1 MNTLSILLAL
11 TCIFLLGASRL
22 RVSIRLVALQG
33 ILLGIAAILNG
44 IGHPNLD
51 GMAIGLG
58 GMVLKG
64 GLLPWLLGYVLRRS
78 GAKLEIEPF
87 VGFGASMLTGVI
99 LLALSAWLAF
109 RVGIGSH
116 ELSPALFSVALFI
129 LLTGLFL
136 IVSRRK
142 AIAQT
147 LGYLVM
153 ENGVYAVGVGI
164 GHEFSF
170 IVEMGVLLDVFVG
183 VFLMGIMI
191 FQIDQ
196 VFEHTDADRFTELS
210 DLLSPNG
217 SPTGNQEVAP

>member
-1 MNTLSILLAL
+1 
-11 TCIFLLGASRL
+11 
-22 RVSIRLVALQG
+22 VAVQG
-33 ILLGIAAILNG
+33 ILLGIAAILSG
-44 IGHPNLD
+44 AGHPSPSAWTIGVG
-51 GMAIGLG
+51 GMA
-58 GMVLKG
+58 LKA
-64 GLLPWLLGYVLRRS
+64 GLLPWLLAYVLRRS

-87 VGFGASMLTGVI
+87 VGFGASMLMGVV
-99 LLALSAWLAF
+99 LLGLSAWLGW
-109 RVGIGSH
+109 RIRIDGQT
-116 ELSPALFSVALFI
+116 LPTALFCMGLFI
-129 LLTGLFL
+129 ILTGLYL
-136 IVSRRK
+136 IVTRRK

-170 IVEMGVLLDVFVG
+170 IVEIGVLLDVFVA

-210 DLLSPNG
+210 DLLSPDRAQAG
-217 SPTGNQEVAP
+217 DKEVVP

>member
-11 TCIFLLGASRL
+11 SCIFLLGSSRL
-22 RVSIRLVALQG
+22 RVSIRLVAAQG

-44 IGHPNLD
+44 IGHLSLD
-51 GMAIGLG
+51 AWAIGLG
-58 GMVLKG
+58 GILLKG

-78 GAKLEIEPF
+78 GARLEIEPF
-87 VGFGASMLTGVI
+87 VGFGASMLTGVM
-99 LLALSAWLAF
+99 LLAMSAWLAW
-109 RVGIGSH
+109 RVGIDGH
-116 ELSPALFSVALFI
+116 NLSPALFAVSLFI

-142 AIAQT
+142 VIAQT

-153 ENGVYAVGVGI
+153 ENGVYAVGLGI

-210 DLLSPNG
+210 DLLNPDESAA
-217 SPTGNQEVAP
+217 THKEVVP